1 MKKLSDYTGVEAV
14 ELWADLLEPMT
25 KIIGDSDV
33 ANKLRAKLPP
43 ILIAKEI
50 LKKNPNEAVE
60 VMERI
65 DDTPVDG
72 FNILARLVSLLNEF
86 MSNPATKDF
95 FTSVAVTEETSFG
108 SATENTEET
117 QDTSSNM

>member
-1 MKKLSDYTGVEAV
+1 MKKLSDYTGTEAV

-25 KIIGDSDV
+25 KIIGDSDI

-65 DDTPVDG
+65 DNTPVDG
-72 FNILARLVSLLNEF
+72 FNILARLVSLLSEF

-95 FTSVAVTEETSFG
+95 FTSVAVTGETSFG

-117 QDTSSNM
+117 QNTSSNM